1 MNKPLI
7 EYYTLRLPNV
17 LLTRSA
23 GIKQFKI
30 FNKINL
36 VRNLITN
43 VKTREASRTS
53 KLQKQEENNIIKI

>member
-17 LLTRSA
+17 LLTRSS
-23 GIKQFKI
+23 GIKQFKH

-36 VRNLITN
+36 VRNLITD
-43 VKTREASRTS
+43 VKTREAARTS